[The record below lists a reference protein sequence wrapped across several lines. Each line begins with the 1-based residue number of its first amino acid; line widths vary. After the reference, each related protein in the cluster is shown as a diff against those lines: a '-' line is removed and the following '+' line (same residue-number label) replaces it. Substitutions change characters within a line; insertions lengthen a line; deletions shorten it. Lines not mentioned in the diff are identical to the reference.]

1 MMLLLLVLIP
11 FIAAPLVFFFGER
24 YAKYAALLFS
34 LIELMV
40 LVLIWY
46 DFEPK
51 SGLQFLYD
59 ISWIEELGIRFSIGT
74 DGINFPLLVLT
85 SGLVPLIIGASLSTR
100 YDRSRLFYFLLL
112 LMQGALTG
120 VFLALDGFLFYI
132 FWELALIPIWL
143 IALLWGGENRVKITL
158 KFFVYTL
165 FGSLLMLFA
174 FIWLYL
180 QTPAP
185 HSFSLEALYH
195 LKIAP
200 EDQKWVFIAFFVAF
214 AVKIPI
220 FPFHTWQPNTYSQTT
235 PVGTMLLSGIMLKM
249 GLYGI
254 IRWML
259 PVTPIAMT
267 ELGRPALILAVTGV
281 VYASVIAYR
290 QRSLRRMLAY
300 SSIAHVGLIAAGIF
314 AATPESM
321 QGAFIQMISHGIN
334 VTGLFFIADIILK
347 RTGTDYFERLGGIRS
362 QAPRFTAF
370 FLIVLLGSIALPL
383 TNGFVGEFLLI
394 TGVFQYSST
403 WGVIVA
409 LTVILGAVYMLRA
422 WHKTTT
428 GDPVPSTT
436 DFKDLSFVETVVLSL
451 IVMLVLGI
459 GVWPSGLLKLSE
471 SAVSDWLYLIKAKS
485 VNL

>member
-1 MMLLLLVLIP
+1 MMLLLLLLIP
-11 FIAAPLVFFFGER
+11 FTAAPLVFLFGER

-34 LIELMV
+34 LVELAV
-40 LVLIWY
+40 LCLIWR
-46 DFEPK
+46 DFVPG
-51 SGLQFLYD
+51 SGLQFPYN

-85 SGLVPLIIGASLSTR
+85 GGLVPLIIGASLSTR
-100 YDRSRLFYFLLL
+100 YDRSRLFYCLLL

-185 HSFSLEALYH
+185 HSFSIEALH
-195 LKIAP
+195 NLKIAP
-200 EDQKWVFIAFFVAF
+200 EDQKWVFIAFFIAF

-235 PVGTMLLSGIMLKM
+235 PPGTMLLSGIMLKM

-259 PVTPIAMT
+259 PVTPVALT
-267 ELGRPALILAVTGV
+267 ELGRPALILAVIGI
-281 VYASVIAYR
+281 VYASVVAYR

-314 AATPESM
+314 AATRESM
-321 QGAFIQMISHGIN
+321 QGAYIQMISHGIN
-334 VTGLFFIADIILK
+334 VTGLFFIADIILR
-347 RTGTDYFERLGGIRS
+347 RTGTDYFEGLGGIRAK
-362 QAPRFTAF
+362 APRFAAF

-403 WGVIVA
+403 WGVVAA

-422 WHKTTT
+422 WHKITA
-428 GDPVPSTT
+428 GEPVPSTV
-436 DFKDLSFVETVVLSL
+436 DFKELTFAETAVLSV
-451 IVMLVLGI
+451 IAILVLGI
-459 GVWPSGLLKLSE
+459 GIWPSVLLKLSE
-471 SAVSDWLYLIKAKS
+471 PAVSDWLYFIKAKS